1 MDIGILNV
9 RFFIVYKFGCFV
21 IDLIVFRCRYVFVII
36 FLVEKIS
43 FNKNLVRNVFRNFFY
58 YDVNNRILYIRVVR
72 LDIVGDFIVVFIYF
86 LVYIKAGTL
95 FLFRLFNG
103 LKFINLLIKNL
114 DKKRCLNWKILFDW
128 FCFLFIVF

>member
-36 FLVEKIS
+36 FLVEKIL

-86 LVYIKAGTL
+86 LVYIKVGTL

-103 LKFINLLIKNL
+103 LKFVNLSVKNL
-114 DKKRCLNWKILFDW
+114 GKKRCLN
-128 FCFLFIVF
+128 